1 MKKIKI
7 FAMAAAMVMLFSMV
21 SLAATYSEYWKQ
33 DASGNWYVQK
43 PDGTKV
49 VNAWLCDDA
58 VAANGKDVWY
68 LLDANGQ
75 MISAGLVQD
84 GTGNYYSIETE
95 HNGYYGMLRYKSG
108 NYGGIDLQ
116 LEGSHNGSF
125 AAIKNADGIAA
136 LNAKYGL
143 TSVANINNA
152 NCVYTSSF
160 GGVKSAAGGSGAG
173 SVSGSSSGGSGVTA
187 SASGAGSYTVIGGP
201 TRIAPTGE
209 RYSGVF
215 NVSTASWARL
225 LNIGPDDVGDYL
237 HKSPNEKYYFVTSSG
252 KRGNTYGFAYEM
264 NGERLATGGE
274 IPSLLAELGEWV
286 VDNTKQDSMYGKT
299 NIRFRYADG
308 TYAGYGWHAGVVNK
322 EYSEDC
328 AYRYY
333 NDPVHQMYSGKAS
346 RFFTEDGYMVRNTI
360 VTCDFS
366 YQGGQM
372 KVGYDGTWIDRD
384 Y

>member
-1 MKKIKI
+1 MKKKI
-7 FAMAAAMVMLFSMV
+7 GKEILFGMLF
-21 SLAATYSEYWKQ
+21 AAIISITAFANTTYSDFWKQ
-33 DASGNWYVQK
+33 DASGNWFVQK

-143 TSVANINNA
+143 KSIANINNA

-160 GGVKSAAGGSGAG
+160 GGKAQAA
-173 SVSGSSSGGSGVTA
+173 SGSSGTA
-187 SASGAGSYTVIGGP
+187 ATSNGMDPRLKNMDVFFETKGQPADSALFDKRYAEGYYRLWPYGMCVIP
-201 TRIAPTGE
+201 QETYDLLAVFLTSFDWINATDEEKVEQAYNRIAVNHNG
-209 RYSGVF
+209 Y
-215 NVSTASWARL
+215 
-225 LNIGPDDVGDYL
+225 
-237 HKSPNEKYYFVTSSG
+237 KY
-252 KRGNTYGFAYEM
+252 R
-264 NGERLATGGE
+264 
-274 IPSLLAELGEWV
+274 
-286 VDNTKQDSMYGKT
+286 TK
-299 NIRFRYADG
+299 IAG
-308 TYAGYGWHAGVVNK
+308 TWDALVNK
-322 EYSEDC
+322 EGNCQDYAQILSMLCRLMDMDAKPLFDGFNHWTTRIVVDGVPYSFD
-328 AYRYY
+328 ASKGGGFYSGIGVW
-333 NDPVHQMYSGKAS
+333 DPV
-346 RFFTEDGYMVRNTI
+346 D
-360 VTCDFS
+360 
-366 YQGGQM
+366 
-372 KVGYDGTWIDRD
+372 
-384 Y
+384 

>member
-1 MKKIKI
+1 MKKKI
-7 FAMAAAMVMLFSMV
+7 GKEILFGMLFAAIISMT
-21 SLAATYSEYWKQ
+21 AFANTTYSDFWKQ
-33 DASGNWYVQK
+33 DASGNWFVQK

-143 TSVANINNA
+143 KSIANISNA

-160 GGVKSAAGGSGAG
+160 GGKAPAAGGSLGAATTSNG
-173 SVSGSSSGGSGVTA
+173 TDPRLKNMDKFFLIGDAQMDTA
-187 SASGAGSYTVIGGP
+187 AFM
-201 TRIAPTGE
+201 E
-209 RYSGVF
+209 RYNAGEYALWPYGMCSVPQ
-215 NVSTASWARL
+215 TTYDL
-225 LNIGPDDVGDYL
+225 LAEFLTSFDWINATDE
-237 HKSPNEKYYFVTSSG
+237 EKVERAYNRVACNHN
-252 KRGNTYGFAYEM
+252 GNTYTLKKGGSLAIIAEKTGNCQNYAQDLAYLC
-264 NGERLATGGE
+264 RLMDMDARPLYDGYKHETTR
-274 IPSLLAELGEWV
+274 IV
-286 VDNTKQDSMYGKT
+286 VDGVPYSFDAS
-299 NIRFRYADG
+299 
-308 TYAGYGWHAGVVNK
+308 AG
-322 EYSEDC
+322 
-328 AYRYY
+328 
-333 NDPVHQMYSGKAS
+333 DPFGNANSTLWVPV
-346 RFFTEDGYMVRNTI
+346 E
-360 VTCDFS
+360 
-366 YQGGQM
+366 
-372 KVGYDGTWIDRD
+372 
-384 Y
+384 

>member
-1 MKKIKI
+1 MKKKI
-7 FAMAAAMVMLFSMV
+7 GKEILFSVLFALTV
-21 SLAATYSEYWKQ
+21 SITAFANTTYSDFWKQ
-33 DASGNWYVQK
+33 DASGNWFVQK

-143 TSVANINNA
+143 KSIANINNA

-160 GGVKSAAGGSGAG
+160 GGKAQAAGGS
-173 SVSGSSSGGSGVTA
+173 
-187 SASGAGSYTVIGGP
+187 SGAAAASNGMDPRLKNMDVFFEIKGQPTDSALFDKRYAEGYYRLWPYGMCVIP
-201 TRIAPTGE
+201 QET
-209 RYSGVF
+209 YD
-215 NVSTASWARL
+215 L
-225 LNIGPDDVGDYL
+225 LAEFLTSFDWINATDE
-237 HKSPNEKYYFVTSSG
+237 EKVEQAYNRVACNHN
-252 KRGNTYGFAYEM
+252 GNTYTLKKGGSLAIIAKKTGNCQNYAQDLAYLCRLM
-264 NGERLATGGE
+264 DMDAKPLYNGYNHETTR
-274 IPSLLAELGEWV
+274 IV
-286 VDNTKQDSMYGKT
+286 VDGVPYSFDAS
-299 NIRFRYADG
+299 
-308 TYAGYGWHAGVVNK
+308 AGFGF
-322 EYSEDC
+322 
-328 AYRYY
+328 
-333 NDPVHQMYSGKAS
+333 YSGS
-346 RFFTEDGYMVRNTI
+346 NSVWEPVD
-360 VTCDFS
+360 
-366 YQGGQM
+366 
-372 KVGYDGTWIDRD
+372 
-384 Y
+384 

>member
-1 MKKIKI
+1 
-7 FAMAAAMVMLFSMV
+7 MAAAMVMLFSMV

-58 VAANGKDVWY
+58 VPENGKDVWY

-75 MISAGLVQD
+75 MVSAGLVQD

-160 GGVKSAAGGSGAG
+160 GGVRSAAGGSGAG
-173 SVSGSSSGGSGVTA
+173 SVSGGSSGGSGMTA
-187 SASGAGSYTVIGGP
+187 SASGTGSYTVVGGP

-209 RYSGVF
+209 RYSGRFV
-215 NVSTASWARL
+215 VSKARWSEIMEVDQANI
-225 LNIGPDDVGDYL
+225 LNYL
-237 HKSPNEKYYFVTSSG
+237 QGSPKPKYYYTMANG
-252 KRGNTYGFAYEM
+252 KKSEYGFSYTYSQ
-264 NGERLATGGE
+264 NGETLVAGTDTPSIGNEGGE
-274 IPSLLAELGEWV
+274 WI

-299 NIRFRYADG
+299 NIRFRYPDG
-308 TYAGYGWHAGVVNK
+308 KYAGLGWHSGIVSDA
-322 EYSEDC
+322 YSKDKID
-328 AYRYY
+328 RFD
-333 NDPVHQMYSGKAS
+333 NDPEYQKYSGKATY
-346 RFFTEDGYMVRNTI
+346 FFTEDGYLVRNTI
-360 VTCDFS
+360 VNSEIFWVGEDC
-366 YQGGQM
+366 

>member
-1 MKKIKI
+1 MKKKI
-7 FAMAAAMVMLFSMV
+7 GKEILFSV
-21 SLAATYSEYWKQ
+21 LFAAIISITAFANTMYSDFWKQ
-33 DASGNWYVQK
+33 DASGNWFVQK

-143 TSVANINNA
+143 KSIANINNA

-160 GGVKSAAGGSGAG
+160 GGKAQAAGGS
-173 SVSGSSSGGSGVTA
+173 SGT
-187 SASGAGSYTVIGGP
+187 SATSNGTDSRLKNMDKFFLIGD
-201 TRIAPTGE
+201 AQMDVDAFME
-209 RYSGVF
+209 RYNAGEYALYPYGMCHVPQEAYDIMADFLTSF
-215 NVSTASWARL
+215 DWINAT
-225 LNIGPDDVGDYL
+225 DE
-237 HKSPNEKYYFVTSSG
+237 EKVEH
-252 KRGNTYGFAYEM
+252 AYNRVAVNH
-264 NGERLATGGE
+264 NGYKYR
-274 IPSLLAELGEWV
+274 
-286 VDNTKQDSMYGKT
+286 TK
-299 NIRFRYADG
+299 IAG
-308 TYAGYGWHAGVVNK
+308 TWDTLVNK
-322 EYSEDC
+322 EGNCQDYAQILSMLCRLMDMDAKPLFSGYNHWTTRIVVDGVPYSFD
-328 AYRYY
+328 ASAG
-333 NDPVHQMYSGKAS
+333 DPFGNANSTLWVPV
-346 RFFTEDGYMVRNTI
+346 E
-360 VTCDFS
+360 
-366 YQGGQM
+366 
-372 KVGYDGTWIDRD
+372 
-384 Y
+384 